1 MPSSDPSL
9 EAAALGRHAA
19 LATSSLPATL
29 CAVVLGLILLYVAG
43 FAQTEALHN
52 GAHDARHAAGF
63 ACH

>member
-1 MPSSDPSL
+1 MPSFNTSL
-9 EAAALGRHAA
+9 EAAAPDRHAA
-19 LATSSLPATL
+19 LAASNLSATL
-29 CAVVLGLILLYVAG
+29 CAVVFGLVLLYVAG